1 MKKLLLAIGMV
12 LGTVPLHAQ
21 YTITG
26 HVTDIP
32 DGTKLYLTLVGPP
45 NKNIDSLLIK
55 DGNFTFKGG
64 KVDKPEWALVK
75 VENNFVPL
83 ADFYLEN
90 GDIEI
95 TGSRFSTKAV
105 GTPTNAEYNEYRDSI
120 NSLFD
125 TLSRLNSSRALSN
138 SDAEKDSLTKVL
150 KAVETEQQTRE
161 MRYLQRHPA
170 SVIDYNI
177 IEYRS
182 RTAKSAHIKEML
194 ALLSPTMREDARIKN
209 LEDFANRLSRTEN
222 GAPAP
227 DFTLATDRG
236 DSISLGQYR
245 GKYVMIDFWASW
257 CSPCRASFPA
267 IAEIY
272 GKYHSK
278 GLEIIGLSLDRSEE
292 AWRKA
297 VKQENVPWPQVLDAK
312 GITAKVYAVSAIP
325 HLVLVD
331 PDGKIMGTYSK
342 ADINDELKAIFER

>member
-1 MKKLLLAIGMV
+1 MV
-12 LGTVPLHAQ
+12 LGTMPIHAQ

-45 NKNIDSLLIK
+45 NKDIDSLLIK
-55 DGNFTFKGG
+55 DGSFTFKGG
-64 KVDKPEWALVK
+64 KIDKPEWALVK
-75 VENNFVPL
+75 VDKQFVPL

-95 TGSRFSTKAV
+95 SGSRYSTKAV

-120 NSLFD
+120 NSMFND
-125 TLSRLNSSRALSN
+125 LSSLNSSRALSN
-138 SDAEKDSLTKVL
+138 SNAEKDSLAKQL
-150 KAVETEQQTRE
+150 KAVEAEQQARE
-161 MRYLQRHPA
+161 MRFLRRHPS

-194 ALLSPTMREDARIKN
+194 SLLSPELRATDGMKKI
-209 LEDFANRLSRTEN
+209 EDFAERLSRTEN

-227 DFTLATDRG
+227 DFTLATDKG
-236 DSISLGQYR
+236 DSLSLSQYR

-257 CSPCRASFPA
+257 CAPCRASFPA

-272 GKYHSK
+272 GKYHPK

-312 GITAKVYAVSAIP
+312 GVTAKVYAVSAIP

-331 PDGKIMGTYSK
+331 PDGKIMGTYNK
-342 ADINDELKAIFER
+342 ADINDELKEIFEK